1 MKTSFVRHNSTVVR
15 VETAFTGPSNRARN
29 SFFLAENPVMAL
41 PTLWILTLLSS
52 VAALTMAAE
61 NLSKGKPSAL

>member
-15 VETAFTGPSNRARN
+15 VETAFTGPSNRAR